1 MSNGCHFQLKEQIG
15 LNLSKISHSWSP
27 LTLASSLHPLL
38 HVLFISILALFKA
51 RVYTR
56 PAIGIV
62 HPAATASQTWWG
74 RCHSLCMFITCLC
87 VPVAYNSLT
96 VAWRHATCKHPQ
108 IDFLFFLSICSC
120 HYHFWKLPRA
130 TLWYAARE
138 TKYFA
143 YIGAEVYWRCLWL
156 WNWPSTMPR
165 PSPPSHEEKR
175 SSEPIE
181 GVQVCHLHCSNHAT
195 PPSW

>member
-1 MSNGCHFQLKEQIG
+1 M
-15 LNLSKISHSWSP
+15 
-27 LTLASSLHPLL
+27 
-38 HVLFISILALFKA
+38 
-51 RVYTR
+51 
-56 PAIGIV
+56 

-87 VPVAYNSLT
+87 VPVTYNSLT

-138 TKYFA
+138 AIYFA
-143 YIGAEVYWRCLWL
+143 HIGAEVYWRCLWL
-156 WNWPSTMPR
+156 WNWPSIMPR
-165 PSPPSHEEKR
+165 PSPPSHEEKQ

-181 GVQVCHLHCSNHAT
+181 GVQVCHLQCSNRCYAAILMRQNECFWNIYRHVKL
-195 PPSW
+195 PSLTRISIPFLCRYVNCRILVLCLI